1 MAHTIYKTKE
11 GKRISSV
18 TTIIGNNLGWNFYP
32 LLNWNLKLVKQGL
45 DPKEE
50 LKSAGRTGTLAHNM
64 IEQFTI
70 GGRVQNLDNYSPLEI
85 SQAKQAYYN
94 YLDFNNDY
102 QPEILHSELQM
113 VSEKY
118 RFGGTC
124 DAVAKVKIGKNS
136 KLMILDWKSSNSIHS
151 EHKIQISAYA
161 KMYEENTGERIKGAL
176 IVRLDKEKKEYEV
189 EHLKIK
195 DLNWGWKIFKLLL
208 KIQENKR

>member
-1 MAHTIYKTKE
+1 MAHTKYFVNE
-11 GKRISSV
+11 KRVSSV

-32 LLNWNLKLVKQGL
+32 LLNWNLKLVRQGL

-50 LKSAGRTGTLAHNM
+50 LKSAGRIGTLAHIM
-64 IEQFTI
+64 IEKFTI

-94 YLDFNNDY
+94 YLDFAEAY
-102 QPEILHSELQM
+102 KPEIIHSELQM

-118 RFGGTC
+118 KFGGTC
-124 DAVAKVKIGKNS
+124 DAVAKVNN
-136 KLMILDWKSSNSIHS
+136 KLMILDWKSSNSLHS

-195 DLNWGWKIFKLLL
+195 DLNWGWKVFKLLL
-208 KIQENKR
+208 KIQDNKR

>member
-1 MAHTIYKTKE
+1 MAHTKYFVNE
-11 GKRISSV
+11 KRVSSV

-32 LLNWNLKLVKQGL
+32 LLNWNLKLVRQGL

-50 LKSAGRTGTLAHNM
+50 LKSAGRIGTLAHIM

-70 GGRVQNLDNYSPLEI
+70 GGRVFLDGYSAQEI
-85 SQAKQAYYN
+85 AYYN
-94 YLDFNNDY
+94 YLDFAEAY
-102 QPEILHSELQM
+102 KPEIIHSELQM

-118 RFGGTC
+118 KFGGTC
-124 DAVAKVKIGKNS
+124 DAVAKVNN
-136 KLMILDWKSSNSIHS
+136 KLMILDWKSSNSLHS

>member
-1 MAHTIYKTKE
+1 MAHTKYFVNE
-11 GKRISSV
+11 KRVSSV

-32 LLNWNLKLVKQGL
+32 LLNWNLKLVRQGL

-94 YLDFNNDY
+94 YLDFAEAY
-102 QPEILHSELQM
+102 KPEIIHSELQM

-118 RFGGTC
+118 KFGGTC
-124 DAVAKVKIGKNS
+124 DAVAKVNN
-136 KLMILDWKSSNSIHS
+136 KLMILDWKSSNSLHS

>member
-1 MAHTIYKTKE
+1 MAHTKYFVNE
-11 GKRISSV
+11 KRVSSV

-32 LLNWNLKLVKQGL
+32 LLNWNLKLVRQGL

-94 YLDFNNDY
+94 YLDFKNDY

-118 RFGGTC
+118 KFGGTC
-124 DAVAKVKIGKNS
+124 DAVAKVNN
-136 KLMILDWKSSNSIHS
+136 KLMILDWKSSNSLHS

>member
-1 MAHTIYKTKE
+1 MAHKKYFVND
-11 GKRISSV
+11 KRVSSV

-50 LKSAGRTGTLAHNM
+50 LKSAGRIGTLAHIM

-70 GGRVQNLDNYSPLEI
+70 GGKVFLDGYSPSEI

-94 YLDFNNDY
+94 YLDFAEAY
-102 QPEILHSELQM
+102 KPEIIHSELQM
-113 VSEKY
+113 VSKKY
-118 RFGGTC
+118 KFGGTC
-124 DAVAKVKIGKNS
+124 DAVAKVNN
-136 KLMILDWKSSNSIHS
+136 KLMILDWKSSNSLHS

-195 DLNWGWKIFKLLL
+195 DLNWGWKVFKLLL